1 MCVNKVMEHVPHA
14 IKLAAKTSEVEQD
27 FVQFLHLMETSAVHA
42 LRLGDKESAVGLRT
56 ILSNIFIENEELC
69 LEMYASGIS
78 EEGTSAGILADQ
90 TFHAMRRLDQSAA
103 VLLGKPITVL
113 DWAHGLKD

>member
-1 MCVNKVMEHVPHA
+1 MCVNKIEDVPHTK
-14 IKLAAKTSEVEQD
+14 KLAVKTAEVRQD
-27 FVQFLHLMETSAVHA
+27 FVQFLYLMETSAMHA

-78 EEGTSAGILADQ
+78 EEGSSAGILADL
-90 TFHAMRRLDQSAA
+90 TFQAMRRLDQSAA